1 MEIIVINLKNKFF
14 TVFFKAEQFLNAM
27 LVVIFFFVFFI
38 MTQNSFFSLILSI
51 LFLFI
56 IEKIV
61 KNVIRK
67 CLNRSV
73 VGNLAF
79 SEGTVVLLNKNGSI
93 NRVFETKNILEVQL
107 KTDKYLFY
115 KNYYA
120 IRNTGITY
128 VLIKTIEGSFQYT
141 CLIDNKLQYE
151 KILEIIPKYK
161 YLTLLNKRLKRP
173 LS

>member
-1 MEIIVINLKNKFF
+1 M
-14 TVFFKAEQFLNAM
+14 
-27 LVVIFFFVFFI
+27 
-38 MTQNSFFSLILSI
+38 
-51 LFLFI
+51 
-56 IEKIV
+56 
-61 KNVIRK
+61 
-67 CLNRSV
+67 

-115 KNYYA
+115 KNYHA

-128 VLIKTIEGSFQYT
+128 VLIKTIEGSFEYT

-151 KILEIIPKYK
+151 KILEIIPSYK
-161 YLTLLNKRLKRP
+161 YLTLLNKRLK
-173 LS
+173 